1 MKHNKSKKRNKRIIP
16 KFVLIG
22 NLHAVN
28 TVIANMILIAAVIV
42 MGFVV
47 LSYVLSN
54 SNDYKTEYQQTV
66 SAEIQKL
73 KETLAYEYIYYNST
87 SKELSIYVMNA
98 GTIDLQVDKVYLNTA
113 TESFAFRIFDLSG
126 QEKTD
131 KTIAVRQ
138 ERVIIVSN
146 LDLSSGVYTVKLM
159 TTRGLIFA
167 NNFLC

>member
-138 ERVIIVSN
+138 ERIIIVSN

-167 NNFLC
+167 NNFFC

>member
-16 KFVLIG
+16 KFLLIG

-54 SNDYKTEYQQTV
+54 SNDYQTEYQQTV
-66 SAEIQKL
+66 STEIQKL
-73 KETLAYEYIYYNST
+73 KESLAYEYIYYNST

-98 GTIDLQVDKVYLNTA
+98 GTINLQVDKVYLNTA

-126 QEKTD
+126 QEKTA

-138 ERVIIVSN
+138 ERIIIVSN

-167 NNFLC
+167 NNFSC